1 LEIVYQEKVN
11 NFQWRSEIME
21 YAVEMKGICKS
32 FGGVQALKSVDLEL
46 RQGEIMGIVGDNG
59 AGKSTLMKILSGAY
73 RADKGEIYIFGKQA
87 EIENPLDSFKLGISM
102 IYQDLALFNN
112 LDVANNIFA
121 GRELVRGPLGITLDK
136 KDMYRRAEDLIKDLR
151 VDIKSPKLNV
161 ARMSGGQRQMVACAR
176 AIAFQ
181 SKIMIMDEPTA
192 ALGVTEANK
201 LLGLIK
207 NLKDLGLSILL
218 ITQRIP
224 DILAIA
230 DRVFVLKGGVRQDIL
245 NVRDTTLDD
254 VVFLIVKGKDGN
266 SKKADDIEYKSF
278 G

>member
-1 LEIVYQEKVN
+1 
-11 NFQWRSEIME
+11 MTTE
-21 YAVEMKGICKS
+21 YIVEMKGICKS
-32 FGGVQALKSVDLEL
+32 FGGVQALRSVDLEL
-46 RQGEIMGIVGDNG
+46 KHGEIMGMVGDNG

-73 RADKGEIYIFGKQA
+73 QADEGEIVIDGQRA
-87 EIENPLDSFKLGISM
+87 HIQNPHDAFNLGVGM

-112 LDVANNIFA
+112 LDVARNIFI
-121 GRELVRGPLGITLDK
+121 GRELNRGPFNLFLDK
-136 KDMYRRAEDLIKDLR
+136 KRMYKRAEEVIRELR
-151 VDIKSPKLNV
+151 VDIKSPKFNV

-181 SKIMIMDEPTA
+181 SKVLIMDEPTA

-201 LLGLIK
+201 LLGLIR
-207 NLKDLGLSILL
+207 NLKDMGLSILL

-230 DRVFVLKGGVRQDIL
+230 DRVFVLKGGQRQDIL
-245 NVRDTTLDD
+245 EVSKVCLDD
-254 VVFLIVKGKDGN
+254 VVTMIVKGKDRNGN
-266 SKKADDIEYKSF
+266 HAPEVEYKSF

>member
-1 LEIVYQEKVN
+1 MDADYI
-11 NFQWRSEIME
+11 
-21 YAVEMKGICKS
+21 VEMKGICKS
-32 FGGVQALKSVDLEL
+32 FGGIQALKSVDLEL
-46 RQGEIMGIVGDNG
+46 RRGEIMGLVGDNG

-73 RADKGEIYIFGKQA
+73 LADEGEIYINGQKA
-87 EIENPLDSFKLGISM
+87 RIHNPQDAFNLGIGM

-112 LDVANNIFA
+112 LDVARNIFI
-121 GRELVRGPLGITLDK
+121 GRELVRGPFGLLMDK
-136 KDMYRRAEDLIKDLR
+136 KNMYQRSEVVIRELR

-181 SKIMIMDEPTA
+181 SKVLIMDEPTA

-201 LLGLIK
+201 LLGLIR
-207 NLKDLGLSILL
+207 NLRDMGLSILL

-230 DRVFVLKGGVRQDIL
+230 DRVYILKGGQRQDIL
-245 NVRDTTLDD
+245 EISKVTLDD
-254 VVFLIVKGKDGN
+254 VVTMIVKGKDRNENQGPEI
-266 SKKADDIEYKSF
+266 KYKSF

>member
-1 LEIVYQEKVN
+1 
-11 NFQWRSEIME
+11 ME
-21 YAVEMKGICKS
+21 YAVEMKGVCKS
-32 FGGVQALKSVDLEL
+32 FGGVHALMDVDLEL
-46 RQGEIMGIVGDNG
+46 RQGEIMGIAGDNG

-73 RADKGEIYIFGKQA
+73 QADKGEIFVFGKQV
-87 EIENPLDSFKLGISM
+87 EINSPLDSFKQGISM
-102 IYQDLALFNN
+102 IYQDLALFDNF
-112 LDVANNIFA
+112 DVARNIFA
-121 GRELVRGPLGITLDK
+121 GKELVRGPLGMSLDK
-136 KDMYRRAEDLIKDLR
+136 RNMYKRAEELIKDLR
-151 VDIKSPKLNV
+151 VDIKSPRLNV
-161 ARMSGGQRQMVACAR
+161 ARMSGGQRQMIACAR

-207 NLKDLGLSILL
+207 NLKELGLSILL

-230 DRVFVLKGGVRQDIL
+230 DRVFVLKGGMRQDVL
-245 NVRDTTLDD
+245 NVSETTLDD
-254 VVFLIVKGKDGN
+254 VVTLIVKGKHGQGEM
-266 SKKADDIEYKSF
+266 ADDIEYQSF

>member
-1 LEIVYQEKVN
+1 
-11 NFQWRSEIME
+11 MD

-32 FGGVQALKSVDLEL
+32 FGGVQALKNVDLEL
-46 RQGEIMGIVGDNG
+46 RVGEIMGIVGDNG

-73 RADKGEIYIFGKQA
+73 QADKGELFIFGNQV
-87 EIENPLDSFKLGISM
+87 EIHNPLDAFKQGISM

-112 LDVANNIFA
+112 LDVARNIFV

-136 KDMYRRAEDLIKDLR
+136 KDMYRRAEELIKDLR
-151 VDIKSPKLNV
+151 VDIKSPRLNV

-201 LLGLIK
+201 LLGLIR

-266 SKKADDIEYKSF
+266 SQKADDIEYKSF

>member
-1 LEIVYQEKVN
+1 
-11 NFQWRSEIME
+11 ME
-21 YAVEMKGICKS
+21 NAVEMKGIWKS

-46 RQGEIMGIVGDNG
+46 REGEIMGIVGDNG

-73 RADKGEIYIFGKQA
+73 QADNGEIYIFGKRVV
-87 EIENPLDSFKLGISM
+87 IHSPHDSFRLGISM

-112 LDVANNIFA
+112 LDVAKNIFA
-121 GRELVRGPLGITLDK
+121 GRELVRGPLRITLDK
-136 KDMYRRAEDLIKDLR
+136 KNMYRQAEELIKDLR
-151 VDIKSPKLNV
+151 VDIKSPKMNV

-181 SKIMIMDEPTA
+181 SKIMILDEPTA

-207 NLKDLGLSILL
+207 NLKDLGQSILL

-245 NVRDTTLDD
+245 NVRETTLDD
-254 VVFLIVKGKDGN
+254 VVTLIVKGKNGN
-266 SKKADDIEYKSF
+266 SEIVNGIEYRSF

>member
-1 LEIVYQEKVN
+1 
-11 NFQWRSEIME
+11 MDTE
-21 YAVEMKGICKS
+21 YIVEMKGICKR
-32 FGGVQALKSVDLEL
+32 FGGVQALMYVDLEL
-46 RQGEIMGIVGDNG
+46 RRGEIMGMVGDNG

-73 RADKGEIYIFGKQA
+73 LADEGEIYIDGHKAHIQ
-87 EIENPLDSFKLGISM
+87 NPQDAFNLGVGM

-112 LDVANNIFA
+112 LDVAKNIFI
-121 GRELVRGPLGITLDK
+121 GRELTRGPFGLLMDK
-136 KDMYRRAEDLIKDLR
+136 KRMYKRAEEVIRDFR
-151 VDIKSPKLNV
+151 VDIKSPKMNV

-181 SKIMIMDEPTA
+181 SKVLIMDEPTA
-192 ALGVTEANK
+192 ALGVTEASK

-207 NLKDLGLSILL
+207 SLKDMGLSILL

-230 DRVFVLKGGVRQDIL
+230 DRVFVLKGGQRQDIL
-245 NVRDTTLDD
+245 EVSRVCLDD
-254 VVFLIVKGKDGN
+254 VVEMIVKGKDRLSN
-266 SKKADDIEYKSF
+266 QIPEVENKSF

>member
-1 LEIVYQEKVN
+1 MN
-11 NFQWRSEIME
+11 TE
-21 YAVEMKGICKS
+21 YIVEMKRICKS

-46 RQGEIMGIVGDNG
+46 RRGEIMGMVGDNG

-73 RADKGEIYIFGKQA
+73 QADEGEIYIDGQKAHIQ
-87 EIENPLDSFKLGISM
+87 NPHDAFNLGVGM

-112 LDVANNIFA
+112 LDVARNIFI
-121 GRELVRGPLGITLDK
+121 GRELVRGPFNILMDK
-136 KDMYRRAEDLIKDLR
+136 RRMYKRAEDVIRELR
-151 VDIKSPKLNV
+151 VDIKSPKFNV

-181 SKIMIMDEPTA
+181 SKVLIMDEPTA

-201 LLGLIK
+201 LLGLIR
-207 NLKDLGLSILL
+207 NLKDMGLSILL

-230 DRVFVLKGGVRQDIL
+230 DRVFVLKGGQRQDIL
-245 NVRDTTLDD
+245 EVSKVCLDD
-254 VVFLIVKGKDGN
+254 VVTMIVKGKDRFGN
-266 SKKADDIEYKSF
+266 HAPEVEYKSF

>member
-1 LEIVYQEKVN
+1 MN
-11 NFQWRSEIME
+11 SE
-21 YAVEMKGICKS
+21 YVVEMKGICKFFS
-32 FGGVQALKSVDLEL
+32 GVQALKNVNLEL
-46 RQGEIMGIVGDNG
+46 RRGEIMGIVGDNG

-73 RADKGEIYIFGKQA
+73 PADEGEILIDGQKA
-87 EIENPLDSFKLGISM
+87 TIHNPHDAFNLGISM

-112 LDVANNIFA
+112 LDVAKNIFI
-121 GRELVRGPLGITLDK
+121 GRELSRGPFRIFLDK
-136 KDMYRRAEDLIKDLR
+136 KSMYQKAEDLIRDLR
-151 VDIKSPKLNV
+151 VDIKSPRLNV
-161 ARMSGGQRQMVACAR
+161 ASMSGGQRQMIACAR

-181 SKIMIMDEPTA
+181 SKILIMDEPTA

-201 LLGLIK
+201 LLSLIR

-230 DRVFVLKGGVRQDIL
+230 DRVFVLKGGQRQDIL
-245 NVRDTTLDD
+245 EVGKVSLDD
-254 VVFLIVKGKDGN
+254 VVTMIVKGKDGN
-266 SKKADDIEYKSF
+266 GSQKQAIEYKSF

>member
-1 LEIVYQEKVN
+1 MDTQYI
-11 NFQWRSEIME
+11 
-21 YAVEMKGICKS
+21 VEMKGICKS
-32 FGGVQALKSVDLEL
+32 FGGVQALRNVDLEL
-46 RQGEIMGIVGDNG
+46 RRGEIMGMVGDNG

-73 RADKGEIYIFGKQA
+73 QADEGEIFINGQHAHIQNPHQA
-87 EIENPLDSFKLGISM
+87 FNLGIGM

-112 LDVANNIFA
+112 LDVARNIFM
-121 GRELVRGPLGITLDK
+121 GRELVRKPFIFLIDK
-136 KDMYRRAEDLIKDLR
+136 KRMYKRAEEVIRDLR
-151 VDIKSPKLNV
+151 VDIKSPKMNV

-181 SKIMIMDEPTA
+181 SKVLIMDEPTA

-201 LLGLIK
+201 LLGLIR
-207 NLKDLGLSILL
+207 NLKDVGLSILL

-230 DRVFVLKGGVRQDIL
+230 NRVFVLKGGQRQDIL
-245 NVRDTTLDD
+245 EVSQVTLDD
-254 VVFLIVKGKDGN
+254 VVTMIVKGKSGN
-266 SKKADDIEYKSF
+266 GNQPSAVEYKSF

>member
-1 LEIVYQEKVN
+1 
-11 NFQWRSEIME
+11 ME
-21 YAVEMKGICKS
+21 YAVEMKGICKG
-32 FGGVQALKSVDLEL
+32 FGGVQALKNVNLEL

-73 RADKGEIYIFGKQA
+73 QADKGDIYIFGKQV
-87 EIENPLDSFKLGISM
+87 ELHNPLDSFKLGISM

-112 LDVANNIFA
+112 LDVATNIFA
-121 GRELVRGPLGITLDK
+121 GRELVWGPLGITLDK
-136 KDMYRRAEDLIKDLR
+136 KGMYKRAAELIKDLR

-181 SKIMIMDEPTA
+181 SKIMILDEPTA

-207 NLKDLGLSILL
+207 NLKNLGLSILL

-230 DRVFVLKGGVRQDIL
+230 DRVFVLKGGVRQEIL
-245 NVRDTTLDD
+245 NVKDATLDD
-254 VVFLIVKGKDGN
+254 VVTLIVKGKDGN
-266 SKKADDIEYKSF
+266 IEIADDIEYQSF

>member
-1 LEIVYQEKVN
+1 MDAENI
-11 NFQWRSEIME
+11 
-21 YAVEMKGICKS
+21 VEMKGISKS
-32 FGGVQALKSVDLEL
+32 FGGIQALRSVDLEL
-46 RQGEIMGIVGDNG
+46 KRGEIMGLVGDNG

-73 RADKGEIYIFGKQA
+73 LADEGEIYIDGQKA
-87 EIENPLDSFKLGISM
+87 HIHNPQDAFYLGIGM

-112 LDVANNIFA
+112 LDVARNIFI
-121 GRELVRGPLGITLDK
+121 GRELVRGPFNLLMDK
-136 KDMYRRAEDLIKDLR
+136 KRMYKRAEEVIRELR
-151 VDIKSPKLNV
+151 VDIKSPKMNV

-181 SKIMIMDEPTA
+181 SKVLIMDEPTA

-201 LLGLIK
+201 LLGLIR

-230 DRVFVLKGGVRQDIL
+230 DRVFILKGGQRQDIL
-245 NVRDTTLDD
+245 EVGKVTLDD
-254 VVFLIVKGKDGN
+254 VVTMIVKGKDRNGN
-266 SKKADDIEYKSF
+266 QAPSIEYKSF

>member
-1 LEIVYQEKVN
+1 MEIEN
-11 NFQWRSEIME
+11 I
-21 YAVEMKGICKS
+21 VEMKGICKS
-32 FGGVQALKSVDLEL
+32 FGGIQALNRVDLEL
-46 RQGEIMGIVGDNG
+46 RRGEIMGMVGDNG

-73 RADKGEIYIFGKQA
+73 LADEGEIYIDGQKA
-87 EIENPLDSFKLGISM
+87 HIHNPQDAFNLGIGM

-112 LDVANNIFA
+112 LDVARNIFI
-121 GRELVRGPLGITLDK
+121 GRELVRGPLNFLMDK
-136 KDMYRRAEDLIKDLR
+136 KRMYKRAEEVIRELR
-151 VDIKSPKLNV
+151 VDIKSPRLNV

-181 SKIMIMDEPTA
+181 SKVLIMDEPTA

-201 LLGLIK
+201 LLGLIR
-207 NLKDLGLSILL
+207 NLKDMGLSILL

-230 DRVFVLKGGVRQDIL
+230 DRVFVLKGGQRQDIL
-245 NVRDTTLDD
+245 EVDKVTLDD
-254 VVFLIVKGKDGN
+254 VVTMIVKGKERNGN
-266 SKKADDIEYKSF
+266 QAPAIDYKSF

>member
-1 LEIVYQEKVN
+1 
-11 NFQWRSEIME
+11 
-21 YAVEMKGICKS
+21 
-32 FGGVQALKSVDLEL
+32 
-46 RQGEIMGIVGDNG
+46 
-59 AGKSTLMKILSGAY
+59 
-73 RADKGEIYIFGKQA
+73 
-87 EIENPLDSFKLGISM
+87 M

-121 GRELVRGPLGITLDK
+121 GRELVRGPLGMTLDK
-136 KDMYRRAEDLIKDLR
+136 KDMYRRTEELIKELR
-151 VDIKSPKLNV
+151 VDIKSPRLNV
-161 ARMSGGQRQMVACAR
+161 SRMSGGQRQMIACAR

-181 SKIMIMDEPTA
+181 SKIMILDEPTA

-207 NLKDLGLSILL
+207 NLKNLGLSILL

-245 NVRDTTLDD
+245 NVRDATLDD
-254 VVFLIVKGKDGN
+254 VVTLIVKGKEGN
-266 SKKADDIEYKSF
+266 GEMVSNIEYQSF

>member
-1 LEIVYQEKVN
+1 MN
-11 NFQWRSEIME
+11 TE
-21 YAVEMKGICKS
+21 YIVEMKRICKS

-46 RQGEIMGIVGDNG
+46 RRGEIMGLVGDNG

-73 RADKGEIYIFGKQA
+73 QADEGEIYIDGQKAHIQ
-87 EIENPLDSFKLGISM
+87 NPHDAFNLGVGM

-112 LDVANNIFA
+112 LDVARNIFI
-121 GRELVRGPLGITLDK
+121 GRELVRGPFNILMDK
-136 KDMYRRAEDLIKDLR
+136 RRMYKRAEDVIRELR
-151 VDIKSPKLNV
+151 VDIKSPKFNV

-181 SKIMIMDEPTA
+181 SKVLIMDEPTA

-201 LLGLIK
+201 LLGLIR
-207 NLKDLGLSILL
+207 NLKDMGLSILL

-230 DRVFVLKGGVRQDIL
+230 DRVFVLKGGQRQDIL
-245 NVRDTTLDD
+245 EVSKVCLDD
-254 VVFLIVKGKDGN
+254 VVTMIVKGKDRFGN
-266 SKKADDIEYKSF
+266 HAPEVEYKSF

>member
-1 LEIVYQEKVN
+1 MSADYV
-11 NFQWRSEIME
+11 
-21 YAVEMKGICKS
+21 VEMRGIGKR
-32 FGGVQALKSVDLEL
+32 FGGIQALKSVDLEL
-46 RQGEIMGIVGDNG
+46 QRGEIMGLVGDNG

-73 RADKGEIYIFGKQA
+73 QADEGEIYIDGQKVHIQ
-87 EIENPLDSFKLGISM
+87 NPQNAFNLGVGM

-112 LDVANNIFA
+112 LDVARNIFI
-121 GRELVRGPLGITLDK
+121 GRELVRGPFNIFMDK
-136 KDMYRRAEDLIKDLR
+136 KRMYTRAEEVIRELR
-151 VDIKSPKLNV
+151 VDIKSPKMNV

-181 SKIMIMDEPTA
+181 SKVLIMDEPTA

-201 LLGLIK
+201 LLALIR
-207 NLKDLGLSILL
+207 NLKDMGLSILL

-230 DRVFVLKGGVRQDIL
+230 DRVFVLKGGQRQDIL
-245 NVRDTTLDD
+245 EVDKVTLDD
-254 VVFLIVKGKDGN
+254 VVTMIVKGKERNGN
-266 SKKADDIEYKSF
+266 QVPEVEYQSF